1 MRGPIR
7 ACAWCPELMKLALMI
22 TDVAFL
28 SALAI
33 VAIYFWSIRHD
44 ALVRQRWG
52 AVLRAPT
59 GGSAALLLMVYIS
72 IAGLDSFRFEVG
84 GQTLTALDKVLAP
97 IRAQVETTYSAPLAT
112 YGYAKETIQGAGGEV
127 ARTYPRLRY
136 GGSHLRQPEQEK
148 LADLWWRGLTGLLL
162 GAALFGVLFCSVNA
176 ARGRRIRLL
185 AQLSEPTWRVQ
196 WRVLGL
202 ICVASGMI
210 YTLAGDYHLLG
221 TDKVGNDVLYLTL
234 KSVRTGLVLG
244 TVASLIALPIAVSL
258 GIAAGYLGGWV
269 DDLVQYLYT
278 TLSSIPGVLLIA
290 ASALSLDLL
299 MQQHASAF
307 DTLALRADLKLLALC
322 MVLGL
327 TGWTSLCRLLR
338 AEVLKLRTIEFVTA
352 ARALGCTPLQ
362 ILHRH
367 LLPNTLHLV
376 IITAVLN
383 FSGLVLTEAVLTY
396 IDIGVDPSMESWGNM
411 INGARLELAREPVVW
426 WSLVAALFGM
436 FGLVLAA
443 NLFAD
448 AVRDAF
454 DPRLRGV
461 LVAAPR

>member
-1 MRGPIR
+1 
-7 ACAWCPELMKLALMI
+7 MKLALMI

-59 GGSAALLLMVYIS
+59 GGGAALLLVVYIS

-97 IRAQVETTYSAPLAT
+97 LRTQVETTYSAPLAT

-148 LADLWWRGLTGLLL
+148 IADLWWRGLTGLLL

-176 ARGRRIRLL
+176 ARGRRNRLL
-185 AQLSEPTWRVQ
+185 SQLLEPTWRVQ
-196 WRVLGL
+196 WLILGL

-290 ASALSLDLL
+290 AAALSLDLL

-367 LLPNTLHLV
+367 LLPNTFHLV

>member
-1 MRGPIR
+1 
-7 ACAWCPELMKLALMI
+7 MKLALMI

-59 GGSAALLLMVYIS
+59 GGGAALLLVVYIS

-97 IRAQVETTYSAPLAT
+97 LRTQVETTYSAPLAT

-148 LADLWWRGLTGLLL
+148 LVDLWWRGLTGLLL

-176 ARGRRIRLL
+176 ARGRRNRLL
-185 AQLSEPTWRVQ
+185 SQLLEPTWRVQ
-196 WRVLGL
+196 WLILGL

-290 ASALSLDLL
+290 AAALSLDLL

-367 LLPNTLHLV
+367 LLPNTFHLV